1 MRASSGGAISI
12 WATCSFEQPDGRLRC
27 ADRAKYLIKSGGENI
42 YPTEIERVLMTDKR
56 VAEAV
61 VVRRRDRVWGEV
73 PVAFVALHD
82 PQVTADE
89 IRRVCRACLSSYSFR
104 RTSAS
109 FPS

>member
-1 MRASSGGAISI
+1 
-12 WATCSFEQPDGRLRC
+12 
-27 ADRAKYLIKSGGENI
+27 
-42 YPTEIERVLMTDKR
+42 MTDKR

-89 IRRVCRACLSSYSFR
+89 IMRVCRAGLSSYKLPKDIRFVSQNDFPR
-104 RTSAS
+104 STSGKVQRQLVERWLDAEFS
-109 FPS
+109 